1 MGNISIKSANPDVIW
16 ENWKQKNAKAQKL
29 EKHYGVKGAVFKL
42 DNITAAEFVKSVEK
56 AIVIYLEKSIDI
68 EPSKEKI
75 KTEKASVRDVE
86 KEKFYNINGYPIK
99 SDWKGSSEVPFYK
112 TLQKQNCSR
121 CNGLGGVSCKKC
133 EGSKLIPCPDCGG
146 NVEKT
151 KCKACEGTGKVNLEI
166 TVINEKQEKTK
177 KNIEVKCNVCMA
189 SGKITCAKCGGTG
202 KVSCKYCDGQ
212 GIIQCSDCK
221 GYGIFFTYQIKPV
234 PFKKEH
240 ESDPVLLSSIKLSG
254 LEKEM
259 GKEIHDAIEQV
270 EAIIIRKP
278 EKDLDQKFIEP
289 SLGYYSKEIG
299 KTVKEASKE
308 WKQSSKKED
317 INIRLPIYLFPVLV
331 LNCETKK
338 GRTFQVYSLGSDK
351 KFLVFGNI

>member
-16 ENWKQKNAKAQKL
+16 EKWKQKSAKTQKL
-29 EKHYGVKGAVFKL
+29 EKYYGVKGAVFKL
-42 DNITAAEFVKSVEK
+42 DNITAAEFVKGVEK
-56 AIVIYLEKSIDI
+56 ATIIYLEKSLDI

-75 KTEKASVRDVE
+75 KSEKASVRDVE
-86 KEKFYNINGYPIK
+86 KEKFYNINGYPVK
-99 SDWKGSSEVPFYK
+99 SDWKGSSEVPFFK

-121 CNGLGGVSCKKC
+121 CDGRGGVTCKKC
-133 EGSKLIPCPDCGG
+133 DGSRFISCPDCGG
-146 NVEKT
+146 KSERTN
-151 KCKACEGTGKVNLEI
+151 CKECKGTGKKIIEI
-166 TVINEKQEKTK
+166 TMLNEKEDKTK
-177 KNIEVKCNVCMA
+177 KEIEVKCNECMG
-189 SGKITCAKCGGTG
+189 SGNITCNRCGGTG
-202 KVSCKYCDGQ
+202 NIPCKYCDGL

-221 GYGIFFTYQIKPV
+221 GYGVFFNYQIKPV

-240 ESDPVLLSSIKLSG
+240 QSEPIILSSIKLSG

-270 EAIIIRKP
+270 EAIVIRKP
-278 EKDLDQKFIEP
+278 DKDLDKNFIEP

-308 WKQSSKKED
+308 WKQASKKEE
-317 INIRLPIYLFPVLV
+317 INIKLPIYVFPVLV

-338 GRTFQVYSLGSDK
+338 GKTFQVFSLGSDK